1 MAGTNSNLQAL
12 PTDSPNHKW
21 NVDIYGPGLI
31 TANSWLLETV
41 EMYINGVQV
50 EKVNIVKYLA
60 DILCKDGS
68 STVDILHQD
77 RNNYSSNGWELRMV
91 WPCQPSPHFLWYLGK
106 QVDAEMG
113 NRTDLET

>member
-1 MAGTNSNLQAL
+1 MAGTNSNLKAL

-41 EMYINGVQV
+41 EMYINEVQV

-60 DILCKDGS
+60 AILCKDGS

-77 RNNYSSNGWELRMV
+77 RNNYSSNGWELRLVLALSTFTTLFMV
-91 WPCQPSPHFLWYLGK
+91 PWKAGRCRDG
-106 QVDAEMG
+106 E
-113 NRTDLET
+113 